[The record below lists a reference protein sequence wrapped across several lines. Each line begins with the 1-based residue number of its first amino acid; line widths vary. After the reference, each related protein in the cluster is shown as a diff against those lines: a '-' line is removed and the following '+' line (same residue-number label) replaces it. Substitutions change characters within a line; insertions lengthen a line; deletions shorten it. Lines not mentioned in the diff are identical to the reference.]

1 MLKKYKE
8 PVQKQH
14 LPTVLGEDA
23 GRLIQQLQHHTQ
35 MIFPPHA
42 KKTIRNFSPAE
53 AAYFIGISD
62 NYLRKFAQELDLPV
76 GANGKRSFSIP
87 EMNSIRS
94 MLQQKNT
101 DVDYI
106 RHRRDDE
113 GLQVISL
120 VNFKGGS
127 AKTTTSAHLAQYLA
141 LRGYRTLA
149 IDLDPQ
155 ASLTTL
161 FGMTPETEVNKD
173 DTLYSAIRYEDV
185 RPISELIW
193 ETYIPGLDLI
203 PANLELAEF
212 EHDTPKALIN
222 HNLQTKFYSR
232 ISEALSSI
240 EQHYDVVIID
250 SAPQLGFLTMSALCA
265 STSILI
271 TVHPEM
277 LDVLSMSQFLLM
289 MRDLMSVIDQAGGK
303 AEYDWIKY
311 LMTRYEPNDM
321 PQYQMSSFMRSIFGK
336 RVLENA
342 MLKSTAISDAGV
354 TKKTLYEVERSD
366 FTRSTYDRAMESLN
380 SVNGEVEALIRE
392 VWGRA

>member
-1 MLKKYKE
+1 
-8 PVQKQH
+8 
-14 LPTVLGEDA
+14 
-23 GRLIQQLQHHTQ
+23 
-35 MIFPPHA
+35 
-42 KKTIRNFSPAE
+42 
-53 AAYFIGISD
+53 
-62 NYLRKFAQELDLPV
+62 
-76 GANGKRSFSIP
+76 
-87 EMNSIRS
+87 
-94 MLQQKNT
+94 
-101 DVDYI
+101 
-106 RHRRDDE
+106 
-113 GLQVISL
+113 
-120 VNFKGGS
+120 
-127 AKTTTSAHLAQYLA
+127 
-141 LRGYRTLA
+141 
-149 IDLDPQ
+149 
-155 ASLTTL
+155 
-161 FGMTPETEVNKD
+161 MTPETEVNKD

-354 TKKTLYEVERSD
+354 TKRPFMRS
-366 FTRSTYDRAMESLN
+366 
-380 SVNGEVEALIRE
+380 RE
-392 VWGRA
+392 VISLAQHMIGLWNPSTASTAKLRL